1 MQIFVHSEIDPDN
14 ENRNKIN
21 DDIYL
26 YFYLSILP
34 IHSNLKEILFN
45 KYKNALESDQFDYQF
60 SKQSIFLKNELLDI
74 EMPKDKNDIPVF
86 NSMII

>member
-1 MQIFVHSEIDPDN
+1 MQIFVHSEIDTDN

-26 YFYLSILP
+26 YFYLSILL
-34 IHSNLKEILFN
+34 IHSSLKETLFN

-60 SKQSIFLKNELLDI
+60 SKQSISLKNELLDI